1 MLNPLD
7 QFFEQKAE
15 PIKSCLQYLRGF
27 FLLQE
32 GITEHWKYGMPM
44 YYLNGKMFCYLW
56 IHKKY
61 LQPYIGWV
69 DGNLIDHED
78 LIQEKRAKMKI
89 LLIDPE
95 QDIPKHKIESIMA
108 KAVALRT

>member
-15 PIKSCLQYLRGF
+15 PVKSCLQYLPNF
-27 FLLQE
+27 FLSQE

-44 YYLNGKMFCYLW
+44 YYLNGKMFSYLW
-56 IHKKY
+56 IHKRY

-69 DGNLIDHED
+69 DGNQMHHED
-78 LIQEKRAKMKI
+78 LMQEKRAKMKI
-89 LLIDPE
+89 LLIDPA
-95 QDIPKHKIESIMA
+95 QDIPKHKIMSILA
-108 KAVALRT
+108 QAFALRA